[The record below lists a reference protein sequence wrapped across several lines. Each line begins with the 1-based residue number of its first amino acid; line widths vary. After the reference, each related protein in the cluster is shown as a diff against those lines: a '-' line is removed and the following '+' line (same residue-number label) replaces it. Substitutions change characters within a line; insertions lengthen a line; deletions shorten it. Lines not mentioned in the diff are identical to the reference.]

1 VTAARTP
8 AEIPAT
14 EVRPAPAQ
22 GAPVRPR
29 RTVKSFHVRAG
40 RMTRSQ
46 ERALERLW
54 PVYGLEV
61 DGSRLDLEALFGRR
75 APVALEI
82 GCGMGEATAE
92 MAAAQP
98 DRDLLTVDVHPPGLG
113 SLLRRVEDA
122 GVTHVRVAQ
131 GDALDLIGDMLPPES
146 LAEVRLF
153 FPDPWP
159 KKRHHKRR
167 IVTPEFCDLVAGR
180 LQPGGLLHVATD
192 WAPYA
197 EVVDEVLDAHPAF
210 TTGGTVPWRP
220 ETRFERQGREAGRPS
235 RDIVARRR

>member
-8 AEIPAT
+8 AEETPAT
-14 EVRPAPAQ
+14 EAPAQ
-22 GAPVRPR
+22 GAPARPR
-29 RTVKSFHVRAG
+29 RTVKSFHVRRG
-40 RMTRSQ
+40 RMTSSQ
-46 ERALERLW
+46 EQALERLW
-54 PVYGLEV
+54 PAYGLDV
-61 DGSRLDLEALFGRR
+61 DGRPLDPEALFGRR
-75 APVALEI
+75 APLVLEI

-98 DRDLLTVDVHPPGLG
+98 DRDLVAVDVHPPGLG
-113 SLLRRVEDA
+113 ALLRRVEKA
-122 GVTHVRVAQ
+122 GLGHVRVAH
-131 GDALDLIGDMLPPES
+131 GDALDLLGDMLPPES

-167 IVTPEFCDLVAGR
+167 IVTPVFCDLVAGR

-210 TTGGTVPWRP
+210 TVGGPVPWRP
-220 ETRFERQGREAGRPS
+220 VTRFERQGREAGRPS
-235 RDIVARRR
+235 RDIVARLR